1 MNSTFALGL
10 RLSDLTEANTVEF
23 MSVFHHVFI
32 EGGQADFDINLE
44 VEAVLKPAHYY
55 MRIQHTTWEFLY
67 SGHKWKI
74 LWPGP
79 FHLRT
84 FACVKTQLACV
95 KTHPHPKQAH
105 QPANCAPLGRITA
118 QQVDP
123 QLHPNSLSFHTN
135 LPPPPPPP
143 PAFSLPLSIYLSIYL
158 TLERDLWKVLK
169 GFSPLIHFFW
179 KDLSRLINFLM
190 EV

>member
-1 MNSTFALGL
+1 MNSTFALDL
-10 RLSDLTEANTVEF
+10 RLSDLKEANTVEF

-123 QLHPNSLSFHTN
+123 QLHPNSLSLFTQIS
-135 LPPPPPPP
+135 PPPPPPRR
-143 PAFSLPLSIYLSIYL
+143 LLSPSIC
-158 TLERDLWKVLK
+158 EIVKSEICEK
-169 GFSPLIHFFW
+169 CW
-179 KDLSRLINFLM
+179 KDFFFKRVN
-190 EV
+190 